1 MTPTRRDFATL
12 AAAALCAPA
21 PARAQAWPSRPL
33 HWVVGTGVGGTAD
46 LAARVVAQK
55 LAEDLGQPV
64 LVDNKLGGGGELA
77 VETVF
82 NAPPDGL
89 MMLNITSVNAVNQ
102 SLYDNLK
109 VDFLRDI
116 VPVAGVTRIP
126 LTMLVNPGLPAKTL
140 AEFIAYAKANP
151 GKVNFASVGNG
162 TPPHLSGE
170 LFKAMAGVAMTHV
183 PYRAPPQALSDLIG
197 GQVQVFFSSLPAAD
211 YIKTGKLRALATT
224 GYARARDLPD
234 TPTVAE
240 TLPGFESSS
249 WFGLGLRK
257 GTPDAIVQRLS
268 AATDAALADAK
279 VSSALLT
286 LGGVLMP
293 MKPAEFGRLIAD
305 ETAKWGKVV
314 RDANIKPD

>member
-1 MTPTRRDFATL
+1 MSIARRDVLKL
-12 AAAALCAPA
+12 AAFAPFAGAALAQNYPA
-21 PARAQAWPSRPL
+21 RPL

-55 LAEDLGQPV
+55 MSEDLGQPV

-77 VETVF
+77 VETAF
-82 NAPPDGL
+82 YAPADGQTL
-89 MMLNITSVNAVNQ
+89 LNISSVNAVNQ
-102 SLYDNLK
+102 SLYDTLK
-109 VDFLRDI
+109 VDFRRDI

-126 LTMLVNPGLPAKTL
+126 LTMMANPALPATTV

-170 LFKAMAGVAMTHV
+170 LFKSMAGVEMTHV

-197 GQVQVFFSSLPAAD
+197 GQVQVMFSSLPAAD

-224 GYARARDLPD
+224 GFSRARDLPD

-240 TLPGFESSS
+240 SLPGFESSS
-249 WFGLGLRK
+249 WFGIGVRK
-257 GTPDAIVQRLS
+257 GTPDAVVARLS
-268 AATDAALADAK
+268 AAVDAALADPKTAA
-279 VSSALLT
+279 SLLT

-293 MKPAEFGRLIAD
+293 MKPAEFAKLIAD
-305 ETAKWGKVV
+305 EIVKWGDVV
-314 RDANIKPD
+314 RSANIKPD